1 MTGVPSR
8 SHTTDIDI
16 ADDKTLDHPI
26 KPTNFLKYAKSR
38 VLRYILRIIPAG
50 AKLSAASKI
59 KPELLGKIPGT
70 MTDRGEW
77 TGFGWSTNVTTERQL
92 MVWQQ
97 QQADFGLVVPLAVR
111 TGDMIVVIDLDI
123 ENEAYLNAVRTL
135 AERHFGETPV
145 VRRRD
150 GSIRCVL
157 VYRHKAGTPPTTK
170 FAGAYLDEQKQK
182 QLVETL
188 GTGQQVVLEGP
199 HAKGAMHYWEG
210 DRELVDHLDEIPEIT
225 RDMVSA
231 FYMELDGIATVAFGY
246 TKQKLSL
253 PSGGGNR
260 GVAVKVAPDSAHV
273 ASDKEMLAKAIH
285 AIDINDPS
293 LDGYDAWCLLF
304 RAMWAAC
311 GGDRTFYIEHIL
323 PWLRGN
329 PENEEEEMEA
339 KLASF
344 GDSIYGQDYVYEQAV
359 KFGFR
364 DGVSAKTEKIFAHA
378 PPLSDQNQDAQDSAV
393 GGDIAGGPPASGAGP
408 IPPSDTHWQLAAA
421 FVVLHDRE
429 WRYNVDAKRWFRFDQ
444 HVWQPSDVAQDVVGA
459 MLAERGLQ
467 IYQTA
472 PGSQAEKRYRALQSW
487 GTTASVMKVLQGHP
501 QMVVREADFDAHP
514 HLLNT
519 PAGVIDLRTGV
530 IFDHDPTLLIRNI
543 TLVSPNYLALQTYED
558 ACPRFLKV
566 LQNVAAGRPWI
577 IPAIRAWFAYCL
589 TGALK
594 HQALLFLH
602 GPPGVGKSL
611 IIQIL
616 FDLLHSYSFLLDES
630 FFSKNGGD
638 AKRFDM
644 ANIVGKRLL
653 FMDETQLGMTW
664 DETRAS
670 KGASAKKLSAEIKFG
685 RTIQFDNTAKIC
697 IVGNHKPNFVAADTG
712 GLTSRM
718 LLLEAGGI
726 NYREPKNK
734 GIDSLSDII
743 VAEEGPAILM
753 WALEACVAD
762 YCKPGLFD
770 ELMEEAREAA
780 KAYAMEDS
788 TLRQWVSEEMC
799 ERPDLSIDTME
810 AFRRFLDFAKGI
822 SSNNRA
828 PNIKLSAFK
837 QALKAAFPTI
847 EFGKRTSG
855 PHPNRSYI
863 KGFGYAQAAF
873 TETDNVVPLILNP
886 TTPKTP
892 KSEER

>member
-1 MTGVPSR
+1 M
-8 SHTTDIDI
+8 
-16 ADDKTLDHPI
+16 ADHPI
-26 KPTNFLKYAKSR
+26 KPTNFLKYAKSPL
-38 VLRYILRIIPAG
+38 LRYMLRIIPAG

-70 MTDRGEW
+70 MTAAGEW
-77 TGFGWSTNVTTERQL
+77 TGFDWPSNATTQLQL
-92 MVWQQ
+92 MGWQQ
-97 QQADFGLVVPLAVR
+97 QQANSGVVVPLAAR
-111 TGDMIVVIDLDI
+111 TGDMIVALDFDV
-123 ENEAYLNAVRTL
+123 ENETYLNAARDV
-135 AERHFGETPV
+135 AERHLGVTPV

-157 VYRHKAGTPPTTK
+157 IYRRKAGTQPITK
-170 FAGAYLDEQKQK
+170 FAGAYIDEQGQK
-182 QLVETL
+182 QLIETL
-188 GTGQQVVLEGP
+188 GTGQQVVAEGP

-225 RDMVSA
+225 SEMVSA

-246 TKQKLSL
+246 VKHKLSL

-260 GVAVKVAPDSAHV
+260 GPAISITNLMSPHL
-273 ASDKEMLAKAIH
+273 ASDKALLARAIE
-285 AIDINDPS
+285 AIDINDPR
-293 LDGYDAWCLLF
+293 LADYETWCALF

-311 GGDRTFYIEHIL
+311 GGDRDFYEEHIW
-323 PWLRGN
+323 PWLAGY
-329 PENEEEEMEA
+329 PENIPEEMDL

-344 GDSIYGQDYVYEQAV
+344 KDSQLGAEYVYRIAADH
-359 KFGFR
+359 GFPEGLAALAKEIFDANPLPDLPADSGTAGPDR
-364 DGVSAKTEKIFAHA
+364 SSAGAEAN
-378 PPLSDQNQDAQDSAV
+378 PLS
-393 GGDIAGGPPASGAGP
+393 GP

-421 FVVLHDRE
+421 FVDLHGRE

-444 HVWQPSDVAQDVVGA
+444 HVWQPSDVAQDVVSA

-472 PGSQAEKRYRALQSW
+472 PGSQAEKRYRVLQSW

-519 PAGVIDLRTGV
+519 PAGVIDLRTGKMS
-530 IFDHDPTLLIRNI
+530 DHDPTLLIRNI
-543 TLVSPNYLALQTYED
+543 TQVSPDYLAFNNYED
-558 ACPRFLKV
+558 ACPRFFMV
-566 LQNVAAGRPWI
+566 LQNVAAGRGWVI
-577 IPAIRAWFAYCL
+577 RAIRAWFAYCL

-616 FDLLHSYSFLLDES
+616 FDLLHAYSFLIEES

-670 KGASAKKLSAEIKFG
+670 KGASAKRLSAEIKFG
-685 RTIQFDNTAKIC
+685 RTIQFDNTTKIC

-718 LLLEAGGI
+718 LLLEAGGV

-734 GIDSLSDII
+734 GIDGLLDII

-762 YCKPGLFD
+762 YRTPGLFD

-788 TLRQWVSEEMC
+788 TLRQWVADEMC

-810 AFRRFLDFAKGI
+810 AFRKFLDFAKGI

-837 QALKAAFPTI
+837 QALKAAFPSI

-873 TETDNVVPLILNP
+873 TEADNVVLLIPNP
-886 TTPKTP
+886 TTPENP
-892 KSEER
+892 KSVER